1 MSSVPSGPEA
11 IKAMRKLMQEGN
23 HSNPWDETWKANIT
37 PWDRHGSPQP
47 PLIELFSSKAVSFPS
62 SGKAIVPGCGRGY
75 DALFL
80 ALQGYESVG
89 VDISPTAVKA
99 AREWLEKQPQSE
111 ASSRTSFKELDF
123 FAFKPSEAEQFDIA
137 YDYTFVVILFGCPS
151 LAHVLPKILLCDHT
165 RSTCSLGRRI
175 L

>member
-1 MSSVPSGPEA
+1 MSVPSGPEA
-11 IKAMRKLMQEGN
+11 IKAMRKLMQEGS

-80 ALQGYESVG
+80 ASQGYESVG

-99 AREWLEKQPQSE
+99 AQEWLEKQPQSE
-111 ASSRTSFKELDF
+111 ASSRISFKELDF